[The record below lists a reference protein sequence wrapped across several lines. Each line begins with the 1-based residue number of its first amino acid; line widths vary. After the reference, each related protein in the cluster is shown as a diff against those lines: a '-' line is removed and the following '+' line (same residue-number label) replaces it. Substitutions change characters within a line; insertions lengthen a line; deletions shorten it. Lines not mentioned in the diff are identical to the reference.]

1 MKRTQIILVL
11 LIFISFVNTGD
22 ALYDDCLSAFC
33 HSADTFSGY
42 PAIDTSV
49 FGVHR
54 DINTTDGVG
63 NISNGDCTVCHYDVS
78 NMFTPGFTVATYTC
92 ENCHINNISGIVP
105 ADRIVHNHIPNGST
119 NISLTGASC
128 GDCHNKTA
136 NLSRYS
142 ANASASHYG
151 RNASFGISPGEPY
164 CAYCHENS
172 SSVYRDLMQN
182 QTNAMLGNHTFGR
195 LNASHP
201 AGYPNCTTCHWTDT
215 IHGPN
220 LTKPVPNSSFCNNC
234 HQNDRLQKD
243 RHAGSVECILCHA
256 DTDSDI
262 HNIKYLL
269 PDGTYRSVNA
279 TGCGDCHDF
288 GLPAPYFRL
297 QFQAANCTTCHLGNG
312 LIKFAGAPR
321 FPSPLMHSS
330 NPVSGGLW
338 NGTQAAYW
346 NSQVNAC
353 YYCHGYKLHDTNPL
367 GNVSNITAGNAL
379 NQSITNTSFW
389 CANCHYNGSDPAGN
403 YSYNAPSFDPVPPEM
418 QNKSGRV
425 PATASDGTTFY
436 NHSLAEYSDLACRTC
451 HAPNSPATSALFI
464 HNVGAGGGGPNC
476 ISCHDSR
483 GGGAPADKRIDIV
496 SFNLSV
502 HYNMNGG
509 GNGACWACHG
519 DGTAPLGH
527 PAGYKLPKKCS
538 NDACHSLDQQF
549 RAPMIYSH
557 FRNASLIDNPNNV
570 VNYNVT
576 TSNDC
581 QGCHVNSVNSQ
592 GRNIN
597 STVSHFASG
606 DLFDSINCIYCHL
619 NEDNSR
625 IWGNATLIYENRTAL
640 VELNREN
647 NKFNAREGE
656 SVDFGFGF
664 SFKVLEVSSVRSSV
678 LMELRKENII
688 VDKRLVGIGNYTYEE
703 YLTID
708 NGSEKVPVIVINITG
723 IFKGNDTGFIQFEGF
738 RLKRVHPEKKITS
751 CYSCHV
757 KAMPKAKYRVIERV
771 SSEKDEIYYTKET
784 ANFTD
789 NKIFDENVVLQLLG
803 VLTDKDLHVT
813 IQPEKHRSLYEGE
826 VWNISEG
833 TSLLVRGVDTK
844 SEVVILQL
852 HTGDYFYEDIVNR
865 GGIFEFTP
873 QINYLGN
880 QPKNITVFRARISGI
895 IQARPKNMVV
905 IEDVF
910 SLSPDI
916 RKINANQTLAGYNT
930 SWLWENSTI
939 NVGKIPDNFH
949 SPQIYDGGNGGG
961 NCLSC
966 HGGEGFSQKKVLSL
980 GKHDILNGGG
990 NNACRACHGGTANI
1004 QAHPAGYK
1012 NPRNCLS
1019 CHAATNNNYNAVYI
1033 GDEEHKNEKCQTCH
1047 VSNIHEIT
1055 GLHMTPSV
1063 KKTVITKE
1071 NNMTILRAS
1080 VSAGYKMKVRDARY
1094 YIDTPLNKS
1103 GMSPVDGVFD
1113 SQVED
1118 VSARMDLSKL
1128 SSGKHVVYVEA
1139 MERKNNWGVPSSVEF
1154 IVEGGS
1160 LKVPETKNTSMLTLA
1175 DTLAILMVVFVL
1187 RRFR

>member
-1 MKRTQIILVL
+1 MKKIPVILAL
-11 LIFISFVNTGD
+11 LAYLTFLSSAGS
-22 ALYDDCLSAFC
+22 ALECMVC
-33 HSADTFSGY
+33 HSSNANEY
-42 PAIDTSV
+42 PPINLSL
-49 FGVHR
+49 FGVHA
-54 DINTTDGVG
+54 DVNSTDGAG
-63 NISNGDCTVCHYDVS
+63 NITSGDCIACHYSANTLVFHS
-78 NMFTPGFTVATYTC
+78 FPISTYAC
-92 ENCHINNISGIVP
+92 EDCHISNISGIVP
-105 ADRIVHNHIPNGST
+105 ADRMVYNHNR
-119 NISLTGASC
+119 TGNVSVTASC
-128 GDCHNKTA
+128 ADCHNKTS
-136 NLSRYS
+136 NLFRYS
-142 ANASASHYG
+142 ANASAAHYG
-151 RNASFGISPGEPY
+151 RNASFGLAPGESY
-164 CAYCHENS
+164 CAFCHQNS
-172 SSVYRDLMQN
+172 STVYSDVMQN
-182 QTNAMLGNHTFGR
+182 QDNSMRGNHTSGII
-195 LNASHP
+195 NSTHP
-201 AGYPNCTTCHWTDT
+201 AGRPDCTTCHGTDR
-215 IHGPN
+215 IHGTN
-220 LTKPVPNSSFCNNC
+220 LTKPIPNSGFCNNC
-234 HQNDRLQKD
+234 HQSDRLQKD

-269 PDGTYRSVNA
+269 PDGTYRGVNA

-288 GLPAPYFRL
+288 GLPLPSFRL

-312 LIKFAGAPR
+312 LVKFAGAPR

-346 NSQVNAC
+346 DSQVNAC
-353 YYCHGYKLHDTNPL
+353 YYCHGYKLHDTDPL

-389 CANCHYNGSDPAGN
+389 CANCHYNGSDPSGN
-403 YSYNAPSFDPVPPEM
+403 YSYNTTSFDPVPPEM
-418 QNKSGRV
+418 QNKSGLV
-425 PATASDGTTFY
+425 PATATDGTTFY

-451 HAPNSPATSALFI
+451 HAPDSPATSALFI
-464 HNVGAGGGGPNC
+464 HNVGAGGGGPDC

-483 GGGAPADKRIDIV
+483 GGGAPADKRIDVV

-502 HYNMNGG
+502 HYGMNGG

-519 DGTAPLGH
+519 NGTQPLGH
-527 PAGYKLPKKCS
+527 PAEYKSPKKCS
-538 NDACHSLDQQF
+538 NDACHSLDQEF

-557 FRNASLIDNPNNV
+557 FRNASLIDNPTNAFNS
-570 VNYNVT
+570 NVT

-581 QGCHVNSVNSQ
+581 QGCHANSVNSQ

-625 IWGNATLIYENRTAL
+625 EWGNATLIYENRTAL
-640 VELNREN
+640 IELNREN
-647 NKFNAREGE
+647 NKFTAREGE
-656 SVDFGFGF
+656 YVDLGFGF
-664 SFKVLEVSSVRSSV
+664 ILKILEVSSVRSSV
-678 LMELRKENII
+678 LIELRKENIV
-688 VDKRLVGIGNYTYEE
+688 VDKRLIGIGNYTYEE

-708 NGSEKVPVIVINITG
+708 NGSVKVPAIVINITG
-723 IFKGNDTGFIQFEGF
+723 IFKGSDTGFIQYEGF

-771 SSEKDEIYYTKET
+771 SGEKDEIYYTKET

-803 VLTDKDLHVT
+803 VLTDEDKHVT
-813 IQPEKHRSLYEGE
+813 IQPEKRRSLYEGQ

-833 TSLLVRGVDTK
+833 TSLVVRGVDTK

-852 HTGDYFYEDIVNR
+852 RTGNYFYEDIVNR
-865 GGIFEFTP
+865 GGIFEFNP

-880 QPKNITVFRARISGI
+880 QPKNITVFRARVSGI

-905 IEDVF
+905 IEDVV

-939 NVGKIPDNFH
+939 SVGKIPDNFH

-990 NNACRACHGGTANI
+990 DNACRACHGGTADI

-1019 CHAATNNNYNAVYI
+1019 CHAATSNNYNAVYI
-1033 GDEEHKNEKCQTCH
+1033 GDEEHKNEKCETCH
-1047 VSNIHEIT
+1047 VSNIHEII

-1063 KKTVITKE
+1063 KKTVIAKE

-1080 VSAGYKMKVRDARY
+1080 VTAGYKMKVRDARY

-1103 GMSPVDGVFD
+1103 GMSPVDGIFD
-1113 SQVED
+1113 SQIED
-1118 VSARMDLSKL
+1118 VFARIDISKL
-1128 SSGKHVVYVEA
+1128 SPGKHVVYVEA
-1139 MERKNNWGVPSSVEF
+1139 MERNNNWGVPSSVEF

-1160 LKVPETKNTSMLTLA
+1160 LKVPEAKNTSMLTLA
-1175 DTLAILMVVFVL
+1175 DTLAILMIVFVL

>member
-1 MKRTQIILVL
+1 MKIEIVILAL
-11 LIFISFVNTGD
+11 LAYLSLNYSG
-22 ALYDDCLSAFC
+22 SAFEL
-33 HSADTFSGY
+33 
-42 PAIDTSV
+42 
-49 FGVHR
+49 
-54 DINTTDGVG
+54 
-63 NISNGDCTVCHYDVS
+63 DCTVCHNSSQGGGLYPAINTLVFGNHTNVNASDGAGNLTS
-78 NMFTPGFTVATYTC
+78 WDCMACHYSADKFNLPHTLPISTYTC
-92 ENCHINNISGIVP
+92 EDCHISNISGIVP
-105 ADRIVHNHIPNGST
+105 ADRMVYNHNR
-119 NISLTGASC
+119 TGNVSVIASC
-128 GDCHNKTA
+128 ADCHNKTS
-136 NLSRYS
+136 NLFRYS

-195 LNASHP
+195 LNASHR

-215 IHGPN
+215 IHGTN
-220 LTKPVPNSSFCNNC
+220 LTKPVPNSSFCINC
-234 HQNDRLQKD
+234 HKEDRLQKGM
-243 RHAGSVECILCHA
+243 HAGKVECKSCH
-256 DTDSDI
+256 TEVDSDI

-269 PDGTYRSVNA
+269 QDGTYRSSNA
-279 TGCGDCHDF
+279 TTCLDCHGGNPWPTF
-288 GLPAPYFRL
+288 KLTFSAL
-297 QFQAANCTTCHLGNG
+297 VANCTTCHLGNG

-346 NSQVNAC
+346 DSQVNAC
-353 YYCHGYKLHDTNPL
+353 YYCHGYKLHDTDPL

-379 NQSITNTSFW
+379 NQNITNTSFW

-403 YSYNAPSFDPVPPEM
+403 YSYNATSYSPVPPEM
-418 QNKSGRV
+418 QNKSGLV
-425 PATASDGTTFY
+425 PATATDGTTFY
-436 NHSLAEYSDLACRTC
+436 NHSLAEYSDLACKTC
-451 HAPNSPATSALFI
+451 HAPDSPATSALFI
-464 HNVGAGGGGPNC
+464 HNVGAGGGGPDC

-483 GGGAPADKRIDIV
+483 GGGAPADKRIDVV

-502 HYNMNGG
+502 HYGMNGG

-519 DGTAPLGH
+519 NGTQPPGH
-527 PAGYKLPKKCS
+527 PAEYKSPKKCS
-538 NDACHSLDQQF
+538 NDACHSLGQEF

-557 FRNASLIDNPNNV
+557 FRNASLIDNPTNAFNS
-570 VNYNVT
+570 NVT

-581 QGCHVNSVNSQ
+581 QGCHANSVNSQ

-625 IWGNATLIYENRTAL
+625 EWGNATLIYENRTAL
-640 VELNREN
+640 IELNREN
-647 NKFNAREGE
+647 NKFTAREGE
-656 SVDFGFGF
+656 YVDLGFGF
-664 SFKVLEVSSVRSSV
+664 ILKILEVSSVRSSV
-678 LMELRKENII
+678 LMELIKESII
-688 VDKRLVGIGNYTYEE
+688 VDKRLAGIGNYTYEE

-708 NGSEKVPVIVINITG
+708 NGTEKVPVIVINITG

-803 VLTDKDLHVT
+803 VLTDEDKHVT
-813 IQPEKHRSLYEGE
+813 IQPEKRRSLYEGQ

-833 TSLLVRGVDTK
+833 TSLVVRGVDTK

-852 HTGDYFYEDIVNR
+852 RTGNYFYEDIVNR

-880 QPKNITVFRARISGI
+880 QPKNITVFRARVSGI

-905 IEDVF
+905 IEDVV

-939 NVGKIPDNFH
+939 SVGKIPDNFH

-990 NNACRACHGGTANI
+990 NNACRACHGGTADI

-1033 GDEEHKNEKCQTCH
+1033 GDEEHKNEKCETCH

-1063 KKTVITKE
+1063 KKTVIAKE

-1080 VSAGYKMKVRDARY
+1080 VTAGYKMKVRDARY

-1103 GMSPVDGVFD
+1103 GMSPADGVFD
-1113 SQVED
+1113 SQAED
-1118 VSARMDLSKL
+1118 VFARMDLSKL

-1154 IVEGGS
+1154 IIEGGS

-1175 DTLAILMVVFVL
+1175 DMLAILMIVFVL